1 MPSAYP
7 SVFTLP
13 WAPLPSDGVYT
24 DTLLEQRDTEE
35 RLSDVLSDVSSA
47 LVPRE
52 PATMG
57 GTTALRKAEHGIFL
71 HSTFYR
77 LPAPYVALD
86 ASRPWLMYWTV
97 HSLDLLG
104 IGLDPGTTERY
115 VGPQLSSLFR

>member
-1 MPSAYP
+1 MTSAYP
-7 SVFTLP
+7 SVFSLP
-13 WAPLPSDGVYT
+13 RGRVPSDGVYT
-24 DTLLEQRDTEE
+24 DTLLEQRDTEDK
-35 RLSDVLSDVSSA
+35 LAGVLADVAPA

-52 PATMG
+52 PATAG
-57 GTTALRKAEHGIFL
+57 GTTALRKSEHALFL

-104 IGLDPGTTERY
+104 VGLDPETAER
-115 VGPQLSSLFR
+115 